1 MVVRS
6 KDIPRR
12 RSRRRSVMTTERV
25 RIRRRDTVLA
35 ALESFREFHP
45 AISLTSVRVFLY
57 VAENPGINVTELAL
71 ACGLTD
77 AGASRVARALA
88 GPAIDRPLPPS
99 LGLLTCEVSGV
110 DPRERLLRL
119 SPRGQVLVERIEQL
133 IAAPAP
139 IALPAATVPSAGQSD
154 PIRAA
159 GPH

>member
-1 MVVRS
+1 
-6 KDIPRR
+6 
-12 RSRRRSVMTTERV
+12 MTAEVV

-35 ALESFREFHP
+35 ALESFRRVHP
-45 AISLTSVRVFLY
+45 AISLTSVRAFLY

-99 LGLLTCEVSGV
+99 LDLLDCQVSAI

-119 SPRGQVLVERIEQL
+119 SPRGQALAERIEQL
-133 IAAPAP
+133 IAAHAP
-139 IALPAATVPSAGQSD
+139 IAQPASEPAPEINSEPAPVRATW
-154 PIRAA
+154 
-159 GPH
+159 PH

>member
-1 MVVRS
+1 
-6 KDIPRR
+6 
-12 RSRRRSVMTTERV
+12 MTAEVV

-35 ALESFREFHP
+35 ALESFRRVHP
-45 AISLTSVRVFLY
+45 AISLTSVRAFLY

-99 LGLLTCEVSGV
+99 LDLLDCQVSAV

-119 SPRGQVLVERIEQL
+119 SPRGQALAERIEQL
-133 IAAPAP
+133 IAAHAP
-139 IALPAATVPSAGQSD
+139 IAQPACEPAPETVAGIDNEPAPLRATW
-154 PIRAA
+154 
-159 GPH
+159 PH